1 MSAPVWASGGIRLG
15 QLLEHTCPTESQKCL
30 RNIVCGLRFYPVKAA
45 TYFKSVVPAGSCTL
59 VQGAKIYGHLYT
71 CISIKIEP
79 NNQVKARWMV
89 RRVINI
95 KTGLM
100 TKTAI
105 KMRTKMTAKTMEGD
119 NGIKTHSYHAVWG
132 GVYPFV
138 FLGQRQRHW
147 HSAINEGET
156 DSKYYGG
163 RWQNGIARVKIH
175 LLSRTHHCDYLVIL
189 FSRCQRKLKKKG
201 IYAQKKDKKKNT
213 SDAGTCLSVRS
224 YHLRQLPQGYT
235 PVQTTAGVCFDEG
248 CVTTHPRS

>member
-1 MSAPVWASGGIRLG
+1 MSQEHRLWTEILPVW
-15 QLLEHTCPTESQKCL
+15 Q
-30 RNIVCGLRFYPVKAA
+30 NPVKAA

-71 CISIKIEP
+71 YISIKIEP

-100 TKTAI
+100 KKTAI
-105 KMRTKMTAKTMEGD
+105 KIRTEMTAKTMEGD

-138 FLGQRQRHW
+138 FLGQRQRQW

-189 FSRCQRKLKKKG
+189 FSRFQRKFKKKG
-201 IYAQKKDKKKNT
+201 ICAHKKKEKKKKENKKKNGK
-213 SDAGTCLSVRS
+213 SEAK
-224 YHLRQLPQGYT
+224 
-235 PVQTTAGVCFDEG
+235 
-248 CVTTHPRS
+248 